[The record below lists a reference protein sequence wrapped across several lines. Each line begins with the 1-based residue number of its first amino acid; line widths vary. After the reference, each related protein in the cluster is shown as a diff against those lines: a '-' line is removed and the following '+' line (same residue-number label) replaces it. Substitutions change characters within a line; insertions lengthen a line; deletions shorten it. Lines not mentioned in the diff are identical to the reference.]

1 MNART
6 YVFFLLTIPA
16 YLQAETLENAV
27 EMQLNPSADAPV
39 IMTLDA
45 GSELTPLTD
54 ETLPTEMDPAPEG
67 WWAIRLFGSYQG
79 YVSNDDILK
88 DFTVGTGATV
98 FLEPSFDAGML
109 VFVGAGDDAE
119 VISVTGEWARIVI
132 RKTIGGYV
140 AIPTPGETPEP
151 VESAPAVTEIVTE
164 VESSAIAPA
173 PAPTPLP
180 PVLTSTPS
188 SSMPPRLFSGRLE
201 RTRRIFG
208 RGPKQNFQLI
218 DTHGRVLAYL
228 EVKNLLTT
236 EPVERFLGQ
245 KVNVFGVPSKPEG
258 SKIIIV
264 QVESLRFAPQP

>member
-6 YVFFLLTIPA
+6 RLFFLLTIPA
-16 YLQAETLENAV
+16 FLQAETLENTA

-39 IMTLDA
+39 ILTLDA

-54 ETLPTEMDPAPEG
+54 ETLPPEMDPAPEG
-67 WWAIRLFGSYQG
+67 WWAIRLLGSYQG

-98 FLEPSFDAGML
+98 YLEPSHDAEML
-109 VFVGAGDDAE
+109 VFMGAGDEAE

-140 AIPTPGETPEP
+140 AIPMPGEVPEP
-151 VESAPAVTEIVTE
+151 DESAPAPTEIETE
-164 VESSAIAPA
+164 VESSTIDPGPA
-173 PAPTPLP
+173 PLP
-180 PVLTSTPS
+180 PVLTPTPS
-188 SSMPPRLFSGRLE
+188 RAMPPRLFSGRLE

-218 DTHGRVLAYL
+218 DGQGRVLAYL
-228 EVKNLLTT
+228 EIQNLLTT

-245 KVNVFGVPSKPEG
+245 KVNVFGVPRKPEG